1 MVEEVKVE
9 EEKPTE
15 EKPRRTEEFDIMSL
29 FKGGGMEELDPM
41 TRWLLVQEMLDDWRD
56 RREEKRGKKQTIT
69 PDVIAS
75 AVVKALNEAGVTSK
89 KESDRDE
96 LMEKWEKRFME
107 FQSNIEKLLLG
118 KKAEEAEEK
127 AERFEKELKEYK
139 QKEEH
144 EKLLSEK
151 IQEAIAP
158 YKEQVAQLQEL
169 LADKTK
175 NMSENE
181 RKGFFQ
187 KLGQEIENNIS
198 DEVTGTI
205 AKNIASAIMGA
216 FTPKEEPPPVTKEGK
231 VDTVRLVDRWVR
243 QALDVAGRYLKAKEG
258 PPPPKPIQKIPI
270 QTSSTAL
277 SPEATTTTAPPTT
290 TIPPPAET
298 TTTTPAPATPTVTV
312 PPPQVAVST
321 PSETPK
327 QPPQEPKQPEQ
338 PKPEAK
344 PEIPEQPKQ
353 EAKPQTEEKPPER
366 RAKPRKHSETA
377 SESPEQQKS

>member
-1 MVEEVKVE
+1 MSEEIKE
-9 EEKPTE
+9 EEKPVE

-41 TRWLLVQEMLDDWRD
+41 TRWLLVQEMLDDWRE
-56 RREEKRGKKQTIT
+56 RREEKRSRKQMT
-69 PDVIAS
+69 PEAIAA

-89 KESDRDE
+89 KESDLDE
-96 LMEKWEKRFME
+96 LLEKWEKRFTE
-107 FQSNIEKLLLG
+107 YQANIEKLLLG
-118 KKAEEAEEK
+118 KKAEEAEQK
-127 AERFEKELKEYK
+127 AERLEKELKEM
-139 QKEEH
+139 KEKIEQ

-158 YKEQVAQLQEL
+158 YKEQISQLQEL
-169 LADKTK
+169 LAEKTK
-175 NMSENE
+175 GMSENE

-187 KLGQEIENNIS
+187 KLAEEIENNIS
-198 DEVTGTI
+198 SEVTGTI
-205 AKNIASAIMGA
+205 AKNIASAIMEA

-231 VDTVRLVDRWVR
+231 VDTIRLVDRWVR

-270 QTSSTAL
+270 QTSAST
-277 SPEATTTTAPPTT
+277 SPQVTATTAPS

-298 TTTTPAPATPTVTV
+298 TTTTPAPAATPTVTV
-312 PPPQVAVST
+312 SPPEAAVST
-321 PSETPK
+321 PPEA
-327 QPPQEPKQPEQ
+327 PPQEPKQLEQ

-353 EAKPQTEEKPPER
+353 EAKPETEEKPPER

-377 SESPEQQKS
+377 SESPEQQKP